1 MILDPILKT
10 ALTQPQELVKLN
22 ELGWDGLVQSAR
34 RLGLLARI
42 QVLLA
47 EGGLYERVPGQPKL
61 HLDSARI
68 VAENEQ
74 RIMRWEINRI
84 QRALGELSRPVI
96 FLKGAAYLLAG
107 LPVAKGRISTD
118 VDILVDQTDL
128 GAVEHALLRH
138 GWEHTKADEYDQF
151 YYRIWSHELPPLRHR
166 ERRTT
171 IDVHHRILPPT
182 GRHHPDPK
190 KLMAAAVALGGS
202 QFKILSPADMV
213 LHSAAHAF
221 QDGDLARGLRD
232 LVDLDG
238 LLRHYGAGPGFL
250 EGLVQRA
257 QELDLT
263 RPLYYALRYTN
274 LILQTAVPAEVLQ
287 QAGQFAPRWPV
298 GSVMDRLVM
307 HAINDRVNG
316 WRRTLQAFSQ
326 RILYVRSHWLR
337 MPPLLLTRHLVHQ
350 MFRPQKPRASAG

>member
-1 MILDPILKT
+1 
-10 ALTQPQELVKLN
+10 
-22 ELGWDGLVQSAR
+22 
-34 RLGLLARI
+34 
-42 QVLLA
+42 
-47 EGGLYERVPGQPKL
+47 
-61 HLDSARI
+61 
-68 VAENEQ
+68 
-74 RIMRWEINRI
+74 
-84 QRALGELSRPVI
+84 LGELSKPVV

-118 VDILVDQTDL
+118 VDILVDEADL
-128 GAVEHALLRH
+128 GAVEQALLQH

-166 ERRTT
+166 ERHTT

-190 KLMAAAVALGGS
+190 KLLAAAVTLGGS
-202 QFKILSPADMV
+202 QFKILAPADMV

-250 EGLVQRA
+250 QGLVQRA

-263 RPLYYALRYTN
+263 RPLYYALRYTH

-287 QAGQFAPRWPV
+287 RAGQFAPSWPV
-298 GSVMDRLVM
+298 GSVMDRLVI
-307 HAINDRVNG
+307 HAVNDRVNG

-326 RILYVRSHWLR
+326 RVLYVRSHWLR

-350 MFRPQKPRASAG
+350 MFRPQKPRTNTG

>member
-10 ALTQPQELVKLN
+10 ALTHPEALAKLN
-22 ELGWDGLVQSAR
+22 ELEWDGLIQSAR

-47 EGGLYERVPGQPKL
+47 EGDLFELVPAQPKA

-74 RIMRWEINRI
+74 RIMGWEINRI
-84 QRALGELSRPVI
+84 QRALGELSKSVV

-118 VDILVDQTDL
+118 VDILVDKADL
-128 GAVEHALLRH
+128 GAVEQALLQH
-138 GWEHTKADEYDQF
+138 GWEHTKADDYDQF

-166 ERRTT
+166 ERHTT

-190 KLMAAAVALGGS
+190 KLLQAAIALSGS

-213 LHSAAHAF
+213 LHSTAHAF

-238 LLRHYGAGPGFL
+238 LLRHYGARGRFW
-250 EGLVQRA
+250 EALVERA

-263 RPLYYALRYTN
+263 RPLYYGLRYTN
-274 LILQTAVPAEVLQ
+274 LLLQTAVPAEVLER
-287 QAGQFAPRWPV
+287 AGQFAPSWPV
-298 GSVMDRLVM
+298 
-307 HAINDRVNG
+307 
-316 WRRTLQAFSQ
+316 
-326 RILYVRSHWLR
+326 
-337 MPPLLLTRHLVHQ
+337 
-350 MFRPQKPRASAG
+350 